1 MDLKFYKIYAFTDL
15 HVASGDRGVSALC
28 LCLWAQQR
36 RKRKIFS
43 DFFSQ
48 FSLSPHPLEFGVQL
62 DWDDMSSLCVRV
74 CVASVC

>member
-36 RKRKIFS
+36 RKERFS
-43 DFFSQ
+43 PN